1 MMQRSVDAV
10 NNKRCSSTA
19 ICVPPRPFVFLRG
32 HLMSFLIIRGFF
44 REQAVLM
51 IDQLLDADK
60 FGMVLPM
67 TLTPSQPSL
76 ATSRLSIVCSEE
88 GFLWFCRRTIK

>member
-19 ICVPPRPFVFLRG
+19 ICVPPRPLGVLRG
-32 HLMSFLIIRGFF
+32 HLVSFFTIRGFF

-51 IDQLLDADK
+51 IDQLL
-60 FGMVLPM
+60 MLIN
-67 TLTPSQPSL
+67 L
-76 ATSRLSIVCSEE
+76 E
-88 GFLWFCRRTIK
+88 WFCP